1 MPRLAT
7 DPERIDWFQVLVDLG
22 RCGVPASSAA
32 AAIGIPKST
41 VQGWKQGA
49 EPKFTDGEKLLSLWA
64 GITRRELTSAPRIG
78 VMLAAQ
84 RATLLG

>member
-1 MPRLAT
+1 MRRLAT
-7 DPERIDWFQVLVDLG
+7 EPERVDWFQVLVDLG

-49 EPKFTDGEKLLSLWA
+49 EPKFTDGEKLVALWV
-64 GITRRELTSAPRIG
+64 GITGKAAVDVPR
-78 VMLAAQ
+78 
-84 RATLLG
+84 LGPV

>member
-1 MPRLAT
+1 MRRLAT
-7 DPERIDWFQVLVDLG
+7 EPERVDWFQVLVDLG

-49 EPKFTDGEKLLSLWA
+49 EPKFADGEKLVALWV
-64 GITRRELTSAPRIG
+64 GITGKPAEAVPR
-78 VMLAAQ
+78 
-84 RATLLG
+84 LGPV